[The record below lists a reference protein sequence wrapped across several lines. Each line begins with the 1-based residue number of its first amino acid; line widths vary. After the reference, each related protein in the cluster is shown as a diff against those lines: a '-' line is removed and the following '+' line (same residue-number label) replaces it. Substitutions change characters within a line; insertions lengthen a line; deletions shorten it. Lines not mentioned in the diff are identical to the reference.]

1 MFNFYKLI
9 VATQAVFG
17 ADWDYNLNGAD
28 WEKIPGYEAC
38 GGQNQSP
45 IDLRTTGGYETFS

>member
-28 WEKIPGYEAC
+28 WEKIHGYEAC
-38 GGQNQSP
+38 GG
-45 IDLRTTGGYETFS
+45 